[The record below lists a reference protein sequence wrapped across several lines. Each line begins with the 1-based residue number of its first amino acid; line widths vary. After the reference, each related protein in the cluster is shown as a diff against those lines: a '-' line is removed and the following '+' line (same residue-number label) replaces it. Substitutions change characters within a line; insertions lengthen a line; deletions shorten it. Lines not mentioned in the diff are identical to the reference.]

1 MNTNITSRAGNFTS
15 SSIYRLMGSK
25 KAMDTYIEEKQF
37 ERGLQRQ
44 LSKEVSTRP
53 ISWGHYCEARVLNVL
68 LDTSYKNTHDKRF
81 IHPVINNWTGVPDFL
96 RPEHKIVGD
105 VKSFELKMFCK
116 VLKNYALGLDNF
128 KVEHDDIYWQLVS
141 NLILTESDKAE
152 LILYVPYKKE
162 LSAIKDSIEE
172 DTDKKFQWIKYAE
185 DDEMVYL
192 IESGEYKNLNI
203 LSFTIPESDKLALTN
218 RVIMAN
224 KELLNKK
231 TQYDTTSNS
240 KLMW

>member
-1 MNTNITSRAGNFTS
+1 MNTTTIQSRAGNFTS
-15 SSIYRLMGSK
+15 SGIHKLMSSDKSGK
-25 KAMDTYIEEKQF
+25 GFGKPALTYIEEKQF

-44 LSKEVSTRP
+44 LSKEVTTHP
-53 ISWGHYCEARVLNVL
+53 ISWGHFCEARVLNVL
-68 LDTSYKNTHDKRF
+68 LDTSYKNIHDKRYV
-81 IHPVINNWTGVPDFL
+81 HPVINNWTGAPDFI
-96 RPEHKIVGD
+96 RPEHRIVGD
-105 VKSFELKMFCK
+105 VKSFELKMFCT
-116 VLKNYALGLDNF
+116 VLKNYKEGIETF

-141 NLILTESDKAE
+141 NLILTESDNAE

-162 LSAIKDSIEE
+162 LSAIKDSIDEE
-172 DTDKKFQWIKYAE
+172 TEKKFQWIKYAE

-224 KELLNKK
+224 KILNEK
-231 TQYDTTSNS
+231 
-240 KLMW
+240 

>member
-1 MNTNITSRAGNFTS
+1 
-15 SSIYRLMGSK
+15 
-25 KAMDTYIEEKQF
+25 MDLKIIAFDADDTLFINEPYFEE
-37 ERGLQRQ
+37 
-44 LSKEVSTRP
+44 
-53 ISWGHYCEARVLNVL
+53 
-68 LDTSYKNTHDKRF
+68 
-81 IHPVINNWTGVPDFL
+81 
-96 RPEHKIVGD
+96 
-105 VKSFELKMFCK
+105 
-116 VLKNYALGLDNF
+116 
-128 KVEHDDIYWQLVS
+128 
-141 NLILTESDKAE
+141 TE
-152 LILYVPYKKE
+152 
-162 LSAIKDSIEE
+162 
-172 DTDKKFQWIKYAE
+172 KKFQWIKYAE